1 MNRLYDALPVIGQ
14 NLACTWAGYQRT
26 RARFSKHFY
35 RILHEWRKTESLSL
49 EQLHGIQHQRLCDLV
64 NAARNSTG
72 HYADLDPPAEN
83 ADPVAGIR
91 ETLAGIPVLEKDS
104 YRVNFEKIINTSLPA
119 DQIRQSRT
127 SGTTGT
133 ALRLANTP
141 EAVAEEYATV
151 WRMRMARGVG
161 LKDPYLTFGGQL
173 IVPFDRASAPFWRRD
188 MFNRQTLFSVHHMTP
203 ANLSHYIDEIHRS
216 RASYVAGYPSSLHL
230 VARAMLQEGRPAP
243 PGKFKAV
250 FTSSESLLAFQRE
263 SISEAFSA
271 PVWDRY
277 GTSEFAVSMTECTE
291 GNLHVDMEYC
301 IVEIEVDE
309 ETDEWERGSLLVT
322 GLSNSATPFLR
333 YRIGDVGTRLKRS
346 CPCGRAGDVFVDV
359 DGRNED
365 YIVTPDGR
373 LVGRLDHIFKGQNQ
387 ILEAQILQDT
397 AKAIDVHIVPAPNY
411 AKKDEESLLREIR
424 LRLGSEIHVDI
435 HLRKSIPRERN
446 GKFRSVKSSVGG
458 RAA

>member
-1 MNRLYDALPVIGQ
+1 MNRLYDALPILGQ

-35 RILHEWRKTESLSL
+35 KVLHEWRTTESTPL
-49 EQLHGIQHQRLCDLV
+49 EALHGIQKRRLFEMV
-64 NAARNSTG
+64 NVARESTAY
-72 HYADLDPPAEN
+72 YADLAPPV
-83 ADPVAGIR
+83 ADPDPMVAIR
-91 ETLAGIPVLEKDS
+91 ETLGGIPVLEKDS
-104 YRVNFEKIINTSLPA
+104 YRTNFEKIINKSLPA
-119 DQIRQSRT
+119 DRIRQSRT

-151 WRMRMARGVG
+151 WRMRMSRGVG

-173 IVPFDRASAPFWRRD
+173 IVPFDRSSVPFWRYD
-188 MFNRQTLFSVHHMTP
+188 LFNRQTLFSVHHMTP
-203 ANLSHYIDEIHRS
+203 ANLVHYIDEIHRTG
-216 RASYVAGYPSSLHL
+216 ATYVAGYPSSLHL
-230 VARAMLQEGRPAP
+230 VARAMLEADRPVTS
-243 PGKFKAV
+243 GKFNAV
-250 FTSSESLLAFQRE
+250 FTSSESLLAFQRD
-263 SISEAFSA
+263 SISSAFGA

-277 GTSEFAVSMTECTE
+277 GTSEFAVSMTECSG

-309 ETDEWERGSLLVT
+309 ETEEWERGSLLVT
-322 GLSNSATPFLR
+322 GLSNDATPFLR
-333 YRIGDVGTRLKRS
+333 YRIGDVGTRLKS
-346 CPCGRAGDVFVDV
+346 PCPCGRAGDVFLDV

-373 LVGRLDHIFKGQNQ
+373 FVGRLDHIFKSQSQ

-397 AKAIDVHIVPAPNY
+397 ASAIDVYIVPATSY
-411 AKKDEESLLREIR
+411 SERDEQSLLREIR

-435 HLRKSIPRERN
+435 HLAKSIPRERN
-446 GKFRSVKSSVGG
+446 GKFRSVKSSVGS

>member
-1 MNRLYDALPVIGQ
+1 MNRLYDALPVMGQ

-35 RILHEWRKTESLSL
+35 RILHEWRKTESISL
-49 EQLHGIQHQRLCDLV
+49 EELHGIQYRRLSDLV
-64 NAARNSTG
+64 NVARQSTG
-72 HYADLDPPAEN
+72 YYATLDPPASHS
-83 ADPVAGIR
+83 DPSVGIR

-104 YRVNFEKIINTSLPA
+104 YRVNFEKIINTSLPV
-119 DQIRQSRT
+119 DRIRQSRT
-127 SGTTGT
+127 SGTTGS

-151 WRMRMARGVG
+151 WRMRMSRGVG

-173 IVPFDRASAPFWRRD
+173 IVPFDRSSVPFWRHD
-188 MFNRQTLFSVHHMTP
+188 LFNRQTLFSVHHMTP
-203 ANLSHYIDEIHRS
+203 ANLIHYIDEIHRTS
-216 RASYVAGYPSSLHL
+216 ASYVAGYPSSLHL
-230 VARAMLQEGRPAP
+230 VARAMLQADRPAA
-243 PGKFKAV
+243 PGKFNAV

-263 SISEAFSA
+263 SISAAFGA

-277 GTSEFAVSMTECTE
+277 GTSEFAVSMTECGD

-322 GLSNSATPFLR
+322 GLSNDATPFLR
-333 YRIGDVGTRLKRS
+333 YRIGDVGTRLKRP

-373 LVGRLDHIFKGQNQ
+373 FVGRLDHIFKGQTQ

-397 AKAIDVHIVPAPNY
+397 ARAIDVHIVPASNY
-411 AKKDEESLLREIR
+411 TKSDEESLLREIR

-435 HLRKSIPRERN
+435 HLAKSIARERN
-446 GKFRSVKSSVGG
+446 GKFRSVKSSVGS